1 MHYLNHFFIVLTN
14 VHFESERVLDSGM
27 GKMNVALKMFLEWYS
42 DRSCNDSYIFLV
54 LILMCSIVPKILSGF
69 KITYTHNLYVCVY

>member
-27 GKMNVALKMFLEWYS
+27 GKMNVALKMFLE
-42 DRSCNDSYIFLV
+42 
-54 LILMCSIVPKILSGF
+54 
-69 KITYTHNLYVCVY
+69 